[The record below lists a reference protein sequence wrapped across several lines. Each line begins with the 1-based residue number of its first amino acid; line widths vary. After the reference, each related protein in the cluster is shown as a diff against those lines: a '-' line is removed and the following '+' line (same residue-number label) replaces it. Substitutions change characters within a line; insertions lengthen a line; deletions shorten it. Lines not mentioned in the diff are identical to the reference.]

1 MLQTKSFTM
10 FPTEVYF
17 IVFFL
22 SWIIKISVSMPNWKN
37 FMNYLTSTRIQ
48 KKVGKNLTIK
58 LTRHQAGLSLI
69 STSLS
74 IHKRLSFLLYFLV
87 FKKCL
92 FLNCLMSM
100 VKDIK
105 KTPLDGDV
113 KQWTWFKICLFSKN
127 KIDLVEELKL
137 LNSVLTYHALFR
149 YEEFSTSI
157 DTSIL
162 TWKTNRVLVKKKIR
176 KIKIK
181 MAFNLLVIFWRTIN
195 ESSSMAWR
203 ISEDFISV
211 L

>member
-17 IVFFL
+17 TVFFL

-105 KTPLDGDV
+105 KPPWMEMWSNGLDLRFASFL
-113 KQWTWFKICLFSKN
+113 KTKLILLKSWNFWILFSRIMLCLDMRN
-127 KIDLVEELKL
+127 FPPPLIL
-137 LNSVLTYHALFR
+137 LFWPEKPIVSLSR
-149 YEEFSTSI
+149 
-157 DTSIL
+157 
-162 TWKTNRVLVKKKIR
+162 KK
-176 KIKIK
+176 
-181 MAFNLLVIFWRTIN
+181 
-195 ESSSMAWR
+195 
-203 ISEDFISV
+203 
-211 L
+211 